1 MKKLILTATMT
12 LLICG
17 AFAQTLSPTKPEVD
31 GVATEVKNGKH
42 FVVIQLTSNDTLVWK
57 GLMNNLKNL
66 KAGWGDN
73 VQIEVVAHGA
83 GIEMLMISK
92 TTQQQKIT
100 EFKNKGIVFVGC
112 ENTIRERKIPK
123 DSIIAEAGFV
133 PMGVGEIIMKQEQGW
148 SYIKVGF

>member
-1 MKKLILTATMT
+1 MKKLILTIAMA
-12 LLICG
+12 LLMNG
-17 AFAQTLSPTKPEVD
+17 AFTQTLSTTKSVVT
-31 GVATEVKNGKH
+31 GVTDEVKKGKH

-66 KAGWGDN
+66 KAGWGDS

-83 GIEMLMISK
+83 GIEMLMTSK

-100 EFKNKGIVFVGC
+100 EFKSKGIVFVGC
-112 ENTIRERKIPK
+112 ENTLRERKIAK
-123 DSIIAEAGFV
+123 DAIIAEAGFV

-148 SYIKVGF
+148 SYLKVGF

>member
-1 MKKLILTATMT
+1 MA
-12 LLICG
+12 LLMCS
-17 AFAQTLSPTKPEVD
+17 AFTQTLSTTKSVVT
-31 GVATEVKNGKH
+31 GLTNEVKKGKH

-66 KAGWGDN
+66 KAGWGDS

-83 GIEMLMISK
+83 GIEMLMTSK

-100 EFKNKGIVFVGC
+100 EFKSKGIVFVGC
-112 ENTIRERKIPK
+112 ENTLRERKIAK
-123 DSIIAEAGFV
+123 DAIIAEAGFV

-148 SYIKVGF
+148 SYLKVGF

>member
-1 MKKLILTATMT
+1 MKKLILTSIMA
-12 LLICG
+12 LLMLG
-17 AFAQTLSPTKPEVD
+17 AFTQPLPTIKPAVT
-31 GVATEVKNGKH
+31 GVAAAIKKGKH

-73 VQIEVVAHGA
+73 VQIEVVAHSA

-92 TTQQQKIT
+92 TTQQQKIA
-100 EFKNKGIVFVGC
+100 EFKNMGIVFVGC
-112 ENTIRERKIPK
+112 ENTMRERKIPK
-123 DSIIAEAGFV
+123 DAIIAEAGFV

-148 SYIKVGF
+148 SYLKVGF

>member
-1 MKKLILTATMT
+1 MA
-12 LLICG
+12 LLMCG
-17 AFAQTLSPTKPEVD
+17 VFAQTVSTTKSDLS
-31 GVATEVKNGKH
+31 GVTAEVKNGKH

-83 GIEMLMISK
+83 GIEMLMASK

-100 EFKNKGIVFVGC
+100 EFKSKGIVFVGC
-112 ENTIRERKIPK
+112 ENTMRERKIAK
-123 DSIIAEAGFV
+123 DAIIAEAGFV

-148 SYIKVGF
+148 SYLKVGF

>member
-1 MKKLILTATMT
+1 MKKSILTATMA
-12 LLICG
+12 LLMCG
-17 AFAQTLSPTKPEVD
+17 AFTQSLSTTKPGID
-31 GVATEVKNGKH
+31 GVTAAIKKGKH

-73 VQIEVVAHGA
+73 VQIEVVAHSA

-92 TTQQQKIT
+92 TTQQQKIA
-100 EFKNKGIVFVGC
+100 EFKNMGIVFVGC
-112 ENTIRERKIPK
+112 ENTLRERKIPK
-123 DSIIAEAGFV
+123 DAIIAEAGFV

-148 SYIKVGF
+148 SYLKVGF

>member
-1 MKKLILTATMT
+1 MKKLILTSIMA
-12 LLICG
+12 LLMLG
-17 AFAQTLSPTKPEVD
+17 AFTQTLPTTKPAVT
-31 GVATEVKNGKH
+31 GVTAAIKKGKH

-73 VQIEVVAHGA
+73 VQIEVVAHSA

-92 TTQQQKIT
+92 TTQQQKIA
-100 EFKNKGIVFVGC
+100 EFKNMGIVFVGC
-112 ENTIRERKIPK
+112 ENTMRERKIPK
-123 DSIIAEAGFV
+123 DAIIAEAGFV

-148 SYIKVGF
+148 SYLKVGF